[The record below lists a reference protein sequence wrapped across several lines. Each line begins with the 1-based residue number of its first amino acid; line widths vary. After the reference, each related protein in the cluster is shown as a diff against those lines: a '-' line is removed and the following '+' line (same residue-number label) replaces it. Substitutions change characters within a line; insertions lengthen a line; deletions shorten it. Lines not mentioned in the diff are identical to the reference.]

1 MLFRSSDCCI
11 GDIYRDGVINGADLG
26 IVLADWGPAVATK
39 PSDLDGNGRV
49 DGADLG
55 MLLANWGACGG

>member
-1 MLFRSSDCCI
+1 
-11 GDIYRDGVINGADLG
+11 
-26 IVLADWGPAVATK
+26 VLADWGPAVPTK